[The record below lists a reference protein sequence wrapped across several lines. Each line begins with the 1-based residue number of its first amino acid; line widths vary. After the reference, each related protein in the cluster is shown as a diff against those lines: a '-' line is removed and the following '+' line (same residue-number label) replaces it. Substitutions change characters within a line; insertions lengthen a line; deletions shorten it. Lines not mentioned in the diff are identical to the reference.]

1 MFDAHNHADTAALTW
16 GVRLAALHADHAWRS
31 PMRIKWAN
39 KALIALCLTLAITL
53 VLMVYA

>member
-1 MFDAHNHADTAALTW
+1 M
-16 GVRLAALHADHAWRS
+16 HADHAWRS
-31 PMRIKWAN
+31 PMSIKWAN

>member
-1 MFDAHNHADTAALTW
+1 M
-16 GVRLAALHADHAWRS
+16 AALHADRAWRS

-53 VLMVYA
+53 VYA